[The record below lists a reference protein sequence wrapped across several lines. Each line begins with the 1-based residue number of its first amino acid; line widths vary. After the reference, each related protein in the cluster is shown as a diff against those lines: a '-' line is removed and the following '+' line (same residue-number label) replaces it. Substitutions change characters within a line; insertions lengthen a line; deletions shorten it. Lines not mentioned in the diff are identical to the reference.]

1 MAISMNITNFS
12 SIPSNKVLIT
22 QKIKTKEIYILRQEI
37 TDFVFDT
44 DITYNIIT
52 KIKAINSKQEL
63 YFTKENERGFPLLV
77 RIKENNNEISNLTL
91 FSQTGNP
98 SYDAIVIK
106 SDTPLEFTEGIDKGI
121 YCVPY
126 APPPEIIPVDKVPT
140 TTSLSDITNYINQ
153 TTESIKSC
161 KSYIAYVI
169 NNKDGSATDTETLE
183 SLINKLKDIK
193 F

>member
-1 MAISMNITNFS
+1 MAISMNMTNFS

-37 TDFVFDT
+37 ADFVLNT
-44 DITYNIIT
+44 DMTYDIIT
-52 KIKAINSKQEL
+52 KIRAINSKQEL

-126 APPPEIIPVDKVPT
+126 TPPEIIPIDKAPST
-140 TTSLSDITNYINQ
+140 TTLNDITNYINK

-169 NNKDGSATDTETLE
+169 NNKGGSATDTETLE

>member
-37 TDFVFDT
+37 ADFVFNT
-44 DITYNIIT
+44 DMTYDIIT
-52 KIKAINSKQEL
+52 KIRAINSKQEL

-126 APPPEIIPVDKVPT
+126 TPPPEIIPIDKAPST
-140 TTSLSDITNYINQ
+140 TTLNDITNYINK

-169 NNKDGSATDTETLE
+169 NNKGGSATDTETLE
-183 SLINKLKDIK
+183 SLINKLKDVK